1 MVSLVRT
8 EALLPRRIPYLVM
21 PVVGSATELAGLNW
35 SVALTILSGIAS
47 TRCGGTGRLL
57 RRLIAEREAED
68 PNASSG

>member
-1 MVSLVRT
+1 
-8 EALLPRRIPYLVM
+8 M